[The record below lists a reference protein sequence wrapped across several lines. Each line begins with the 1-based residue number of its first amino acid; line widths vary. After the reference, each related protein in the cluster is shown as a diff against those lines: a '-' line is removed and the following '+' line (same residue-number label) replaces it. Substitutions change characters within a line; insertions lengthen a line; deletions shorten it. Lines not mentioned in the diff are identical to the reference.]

1 MRAADVAQAW
11 GSSGR
16 LVAELCDSGEVGHAY
31 LLTGPSNSAKSD
43 AAAVLANAAIA
54 RLADIGP
61 SELAHTHPDIHRME
75 PGSATG
81 YLVGQVREMLDD
93 VQLSPICSP
102 RKVYMM
108 SDAQLL
114 TSASANALL
123 KSLEEP
129 PADTVFI
136 LLATSADAV
145 LPTIVSRCQTLRF
158 PARSE
163 ERTVADLMG
172 ATGQGEERCRAALAF
187 CPDTQVA
194 AQYLSDEAKWDVRTC
209 ALETLAGLPRHDEI
223 WAMTQAMALNDAVKA
238 STQSLAEAQEAEY
251 AQVQGILG
259 AGALKEV
266 ADRHK
271 RQLTAAARSGI
282 MAALGAQRA
291 LLRDALMLQANPA
304 SAPATND
311 FTDAA
316 TAFAQ
321 LGQDALLDC
330 IETIG
335 RAIRRIEKNVQPRLA
350 VEAMLLELKETLPCR
365 P

>member
-1 MRAADVAQAW
+1 MRAADMAQAW
-11 GSSGR
+11 GGSGR
-16 LVAELCDSGEVGHAY
+16 LVAQLCDAGEVGHAY

-43 AAAVLANAAIA
+43 AAMMLANAAIA

-61 SELAHTHPDIHRME
+61 SELARSHPDIHRME

-81 YLVGQVREMLDD
+81 YLVGQIREMLDD

-129 PADTVFI
+129 PSDTVFV

-163 ERTVADLMG
+163 EQTVADLMG
-172 ATGQGEERCRAALAF
+172 ATGQSEARCHAALAF

-194 AQYLSDEAKWDVRTC
+194 AQYLSDEAKWAVRTC
-209 ALETLAGLPRHDEI
+209 ALETLTGLARHDEI
-223 WAMTQAMALNDAVKA
+223 WAMTQAMALNDAVKT
-238 STQSLAEAQEAEY
+238 STQALCEAQEAEY
-251 AQVQGILG
+251 AQAQGILG

-271 RQLTAAARSGI
+271 RQLTAAMRSGI

-291 LLRDALMLQANPA
+291 FLRDALMLGANPA
-304 SAPATND
+304 SVPSTGD
-311 FTDAA
+311 FADAA
-316 TAFAQ
+316 ATFAQ
-321 LGQDALLDC
+321 LGQDTLLSG

-350 VEAMLLELKETLPCR
+350 VEAMLLELKEMLPCR